1 MYANSRVAVL
11 GPAHA
16 MPICVLR
23 GRNGRERGFSLL
35 EVLVAFVI
43 LALVAT
49 ALFRLF
55 SGALGNMGAAEEYS
69 RAALIA
75 ESVLAEAAATQPLR
89 EGSTTGAAEG
99 GRYAWTAKVT
109 PFTPSGANP
118 DLERASESMPTRL
131 YRVEVDLRFPG
142 AAGGER
148 RLLLATTRI
157 GAKGAP

>member
-1 MYANSRVAVL
+1 MRVHTMTEIA
-11 GPAHA
+11 
-16 MPICVLR
+16 LR

-55 SGALGNMGAAEEYS
+55 SGALGNMGAAADYS
-69 RAALIA
+69 RAALVA
-75 ESVLAEAAATQPLR
+75 ESVLAETAAAQPLH
-89 EGSTTGAAEG
+89 EGSVTGSTEG
-99 GRYAWTAKVT
+99 GRFAWTAKVA
-109 PFTPSGANP
+109 PFTPSGVNQ
-118 DLERASESMPTRL
+118 DLERASESMPARL

-148 RLLLATTRI
+148 RLQLATTRI
-157 GAKGAP
+157 GAKLATP